1 MKHPPAKS
9 QPACKNTQD
18 TVLVTTIGTSPSVL
32 TSTVWALAQQEGLLP
47 HRIVVL
53 TTRLGRELL
62 LKQVFTGVPEF
73 GGSTVWESLCQTLES
88 DGFDLAGKLEFAPE
102 PAYLR
107 VFTATP
113 PGKRTPEELDD
124 ITSQMENER
133 VADAML
139 EALRGVMAD
148 GTRVVAS
155 IAGGRKTVSAL
166 FYACVS
172 LIGRDDDRIIH
183 VVVNEPFD
191 RTGLKPPFFFPGQ
204 QCSPLVATDGRTV
217 AAHSAKLS
225 IINVPF
231 VPLAKLFMREFRR
244 TPARFSTLVADYR
257 EAGQHQS
264 PAEFQ
269 LTVHRRR
276 AEIEVNGVLVALGPR
291 EHLLVLLL
299 AERVLAGRA
308 AFTGNKELAVA
319 VEERRKQ
326 IVSARPGTDLNDWS
340 AKLCGTCL
348 DEQDVRRALS
358 NFRVKLCKLGQPAA
372 RLAGALPQRGGFS
385 LALRKKQVRLVD

>member
-1 MKHPPAKS
+1 MKHPHTKS
-9 QPACKNTQD
+9 RLVCDSGQD

-53 TTRLGRELL
+53 TTRLGRERL
-62 LKQVFTGVPEF
+62 LKQVFTRVPEF
-73 GGSTVWESLCQTLES
+73 GGNTVWESLCQTLEA
-88 DGFDLAGKLEFAPE
+88 DGFDLAGRLEFAPE

-124 ITSQMENER
+124 ITSQLENER

-148 GTRVVAS
+148 GTRIVAS

-172 LIGRDDDRIIH
+172 LVGRDDDRVIH

-191 RTGLKPPFFFPGQ
+191 RTGLQPPFFFPGQ
-204 QCSPLVATDGRTV
+204 QCSPLLTADGRIV
-217 AAHSAKLS
+217 AAQSAKLS

-231 VPLAKLFMREFRR
+231 VPLAKLFLREFRR

-264 PAEFQ
+264 LTALQ

-276 AEIEVNGVLVALGPR
+276 AEIEVDGVPVALGPR

-299 AERVLAGRA
+299 AERLLAGRA
-308 AFTGNKELAVA
+308 AFPSIKDLAVA

-326 IVSARPGTDLNDWS
+326 FVSSRAGTDLGDWS
-340 AKLCGTCL
+340 VKLGCTCL

-358 NFRVKLCKLGQPAA
+358 NFGIKLRKLGLPVA

-385 LALRKKQVRLVD
+385 LALQKKQVRLVD